1 ESFLHGPPL
10 AIVLWFYG
18 MEFTELEAAGR
29 KMESQQTNKEYTLD
43 GSVDLWGK
51 AVERVKTG
59 RWRAC
64 FFLIGYE
71 TFERMAFN
79 SIASTL
85 VIYLT
90 SQLHQG
96 TVSSARNVNNWAGV
110 VWLTPIMGAYISD
123 TFFGRYWTF
132 LASSVIYLV
141 GMVLLTLAVS
151 LKSLKPPPCGKGLVC
166 EKANSL
172 QIGFFYFALYVI
184 AIGTGGTKPNISTFG
199 ADQFDDFHPKEKLQK
214 NSFFNWWMFSVFFG
228 ALVAQIGLVYVQENV
243 GWALGYGIPTVGLFV
258 SVIIFMIGTPCY
270 RHKVRTVDSPIRRV
284 FRVLV
289 AAVCKWR
296 VAVPDDVSKLYELD
310 IKEYQ
315 AAGKRPIFHTPTLRF
330 LDKATVKAQSNTNL
344 KAPHLCTITEVEETK
359 LMIGMLPIW
368 IATLIPN
375 TVIAQVNTLFVKQG
389 TTLERHLGSHG
400 FEIPAASLGAF
411 ITLSMLIIVPIYD
424 RYLVPLMRRHTGN
437 PRGITMLQRTG
448 IGCCIQI
455 LVMVCATL
463 TEAKRIHVIHEHRLE
478 TQNTVVPMSILW
490 LLPQYVLLGVT
501 DVFTVIGMLEFFYDQ
516 SPSNMQSLGTAY
528 FTSSI
533 GVGNFVSS
541 FLLTTVEKIT
551 GRDGHKSWIVNNLN
565 NSHLDYYYAFIAILC
580 FLNMLFFIFVAKF
593 YVYKKDIIAINN
605 SENNDSNNFNNQ
617 PPPTSTHALE
627 FLSLMTLQ
635 PTAESE
641 LSSFQK

>member
-1 ESFLHGPPL
+1 
-10 AIVLWFYG
+10 
-18 MEFTELEAAGR
+18 LEASGR

-43 GSVDLWGK
+43 GSVDLWGR

-71 TFERMAFN
+71 TFERMAFYG
-79 SIASTL
+79 IASNL

-90 SQLHQG
+90 SQLHEG
-96 TVSSARNVNNWAGV
+96 TVSSARNVNNWNGAI
-110 VWLTPIMGAYISD
+110 WLTPILGACISD
-123 TFFGRYWTF
+123 AYFGRYWTF
-132 LASSVIYLV
+132 LVSSVIYLV

-172 QIGFFYFALYVI
+172 QIGFFYFALYVL
-184 AIGTGGTKPNISTFG
+184 AIGTGGTKPNISTLG

-258 SVIIFMIGTPCY
+258 SVIVFMLGTPYY
-270 RHKVRTVDSPIRRV
+270 RHKVRTADSPIRRI

-289 AAVCKWR
+289 AAICKWR

-310 IKEYQ
+310 FKEYQ
-315 AAGKRPIFHTPTLRF
+315 AAGKHPIFHTPTLRF
-330 LDKATVKAQSNTNL
+330 LDKAAVKAQGNTNL
-344 KAPHLCTITEVEETK
+344 IAPHLCTITEVEETK

-368 IATLIPN
+368 LATLIPS
-375 TVIAQVNTLFVKQG
+375 TVIAQVNTLFIKQG
-389 TTLERHLGSHG
+389 TTLERHIGPYG

-411 ITLSMLIIVPIYD
+411 ITLSMLIIVTIYD
-424 RYLVPLMRRHTGN
+424 CYVVPLTRRHTGN
-437 PRGITMLQRTG
+437 PRGITMLQRIG

-455 LVMVCATL
+455 LVMVFATL
-463 TEAKRIHVIHEHRLE
+463 IEAKRMHVIRQYGLQIH
-478 TQNTVVPMSILW
+478 NTVVPMSILW
-490 LLPQYVLLGVT
+490 LLPQYVLMGVT
-501 DVFTVIGMLEFFYDQ
+501 DVFIFIGILEFFYDQ
-516 SPSNMQSLGTAY
+516 SPSDMQSLGTAFY
-528 FTSSI
+528 TSSI

-551 GRDGHKSWIVNNLN
+551 
-565 NSHLDYYYAFIAILC
+565 
-580 FLNMLFFIFVAKF
+580 
-593 YVYKKDIIAINN
+593 
-605 SENNDSNNFNNQ
+605 
-617 PPPTSTHALE
+617 
-627 FLSLMTLQ
+627 
-635 PTAESE
+635 
-641 LSSFQK
+641 